1 MNYDDLLSNY
11 IFSKRK
17 KDTKTELNRIIKN
30 IIEEI
35 NEDDRENKRDHH
47 ICPDCYISA
56 ITNEIDNFV
65 IKIIENDDDIFDDEV
80 EDDYIYRKYLDG
92 NLKLD
97 SDINDFPYES
107 CICDM

>member
-1 MNYDDLLSNY
+1 MDYDKILDKYVLSVRT
-11 IFSKRK
+11 KE
-17 KDTKTELNRIIKN
+17 TKTELTRIIKN

-35 NEDDRENKRDHH
+35 NEEDGDNY
-47 ICPDCYISA
+47 ICPECYVSA

-65 IKIIENDDDIFDDEV
+65 IKIIENDDDIFDDEI

-97 SDINDFPYES
+97 CEVIDFPYES
-107 CICDM
+107 CTC